1 MSVNRSFEPYLRL
14 RSGLG
19 PSIVFT
25 VAALLSSA
33 CTQTL
38 TQALARLPSVQ
49 PASPI
54 TVADTVIAA
63 VLLEA
68 LTTQYGHGPRVIIA
82 NAQEELSPASLPPV
96 DTLAFLLLNPDQIQQ
111 LADEYGDLSYL
122 RILRWTVSDSVATVS
137 IGVFGAFSRARTNGP
152 IVDGPSSCEWRVA
165 RRGGQWRVQGTTM
178 CVVS

>member
-1 MSVNRSFEPYLRL
+1 MKPLCHV
-14 RSGLG
+14 
-19 PSIVFT
+19 IT

-49 PASPI
+49 PTSPI
-54 TVADTVIAA
+54 TVGDTVIAA
-63 VLLEA
+63 VLQQS
-68 LTTQYGHGPRVIIA
+68 LTTQYGHGRRVIIA
-82 NAQEELSPASLPPV
+82 NTREGLSPASLPSV
-96 DTLAFLLLNPDQIQQ
+96 DTLAFLFLNLDQIQR

-122 RILRWTVSDSVATVS
+122 RILRWTVTDSVANVS
-137 IGVFGAFSRARTNGP
+137 IGVFGAFSRARTDGP

-165 RRGGQWRVQGTTM
+165 RRRGQWRVQGTTM

>member
-1 MSVNRSFEPYLRL
+1 MKPLRQV
-14 RSGLG
+14 
-19 PSIVFT
+19 IT

-38 TQALARLPSVQ
+38 THAIARLPSVQ
-49 PASPI
+49 PAPPV
-54 TVADTVIAA
+54 TVGDTVIAA

-82 NAQEELSPASLPPV
+82 NAQEELSPTSLPPV
-96 DTLAFLLLNPDQIQQ
+96 DTLAFLLLSLDQIQQ
-111 LADEYGDLSYL
+111 VADEYGDLSYL
-122 RILRWTVSDSVATVS
+122 RILRWTLSDSVATVS
-137 IGVFGAFSRARTNGP
+137 VGVFGAFSRARTDGP

>member
-1 MSVNRSFEPYLRL
+1 MKPLWHV
-14 RSGLG
+14 
-19 PSIVFT
+19 IT
-25 VAALLSSA
+25 VVALLSSA

-49 PASPI
+49 PTSPI
-54 TVADTVIAA
+54 TVGDTVIAA
-63 VLLEA
+63 VLHEA
-68 LTTQYGHGPRVIIA
+68 LTTQYGHGRRVIIA
-82 NAQEELSPASLPPV
+82 NTQEWLSPASLPSV
-96 DTLAFLLLNPDQIQQ
+96 DTLAFLFLNPDQIQQ

-122 RILRWTVSDSVATVS
+122 RILRWTVTDSVANVS
-137 IGVFGAFSRARTNGP
+137 IGVFGAFSRARTDGP